1 MSVKSR
7 IFVTEA
13 VENKNRRTKADENY
27 FVAYVQLED
36 GSLKPALF
44 TDGDLQKAFKRADA
58 NAEDILVPYLEP
70 VDVEVTEEQKSW
82 LAKLFS

>member
-27 FVAYVQLED
+27 FVVYVQQAD

-58 NAEDILVPYLEP
+58 NAEDVLPPYMEP
-70 VDVEVTEEQKSW
+70 VDVEVTTEQKSW
-82 LAKLFS
+82 LAKIFG